1 MALNEY
7 PVSVDRPIG
16 EQSKRESETYNRE
29 HGGERY
35 RVVVVIDGSRFVG
48 EHTYDRVTLAME
60 RVIEIERAA
69 GVKAFAVAEKFV
81 ALR

>member
-1 MALNEY
+1 MYLNEY
-7 PVSVDRPIG
+7 PVSVYGDIG
-16 EQSKRESETYNRE
+16 GQSRQAAETYNRE
-29 HGGERY
+29 NGGERY
-35 RVVVVIDGSRFVG
+35 RIVVVVDGSRFVG

>member
-7 PVSVDRPIG
+7 PVSVYGDIG
-16 EQSKRESETYNRE
+16 GQSRQAAETYN
-29 HGGERY
+29 
-35 RVVVVIDGSRFVG
+35 
-48 EHTYDRVTLAME
+48 RVTLAME

>member
-7 PVSVDRPIG
+7 PVSVYGDIG
-16 EQSKRESETYNRE
+16 GQSRKAAETYN
-29 HGGERY
+29 
-35 RVVVVIDGSRFVG
+35 
-48 EHTYDRVTLAME
+48 RVTLAME